1 MSTKTK
7 KFTHVLIHRN
17 TMRFE
22 TNLETTTLGGE
33 NFIIAYQPMGTTFL
47 QFHVSVTA
55 IDTVIT
61 VETLKKLEHGLQEK

>member
-1 MSTKTK
+1 
-7 KFTHVLIHRN
+7 
-17 TMRFE
+17 MRFE